1 MKREFDRKIWKSGNS
16 YVVTIPSETVERYK
30 LDKKFVTVS
39 ITDEEHLSASNDETN
54 KVNKVNHNHKA
65 IYKDKKVNAH
75 EDNEG
80 NKKQN
85 HEDKKEAT
93 PKYV

>member
-30 LDKKFVTVS
+30 LDKKFVT
-39 ITDEEHLSASNDETN
+39 ITISDEDSSSDNTTN
-54 KVNKVNHNHKA
+54 KVNKINHNNKT
-65 IYKDKKVNAH
+65 IYKDKKANAH
-75 EDNEG
+75 EDNE
-80 NKKQN
+80 NNEKQN
-85 HEDKKEAT
+85 HGEDKKEAT